1 MLNGALGRSLE
12 YSMYSLGKLLKAS
25 FGIFWRWTLGHIL
38 GQTKA
43 QKPLGP
49 AAPQVFGLMS
59 VLGCGLGFAF
69 RKSLGGPSIFSL
81 GSTLRIF
88 SLGSTLST
96 LWKLHRCS
104 IHHATSSAFP
114 QIVPVYSIQY
124 TVYTVQWLVVRCAT
138 EQPIGNFQLQGPVQ
152 LPSPLEDSWQI
163 RRIEIRRIRIRR
175 IGIRRIGIRR
185 IRRTSCISL
194 FILQCWS
201 SSCVNNCR
209 TLFKSLALFHGC
221 HQSWTGSVE

>member
-1 MLNGALGRSLE
+1 MVNGALGRSLE

-81 GSTLRIF
+81 GSTL
-88 SLGSTLST
+88 ST

-124 TVYTVQWLVVRCAT
+124 TTQCTVTSGQVCYWAAHRKLPAAGSCSASLSS
-138 EQPIGNFQLQGPVQ
+138 GGQLTN
-152 LPSPLEDSWQI
+152 SANWNSA
-163 RRIEIRRIRIRR
+163 
-175 IGIRRIGIRR
+175 
-185 IRRTSCISL
+185 
-194 FILQCWS
+194 
-201 SSCVNNCR
+201 N
-209 TLFKSLALFHGC
+209 
-221 HQSWTGSVE
+221 